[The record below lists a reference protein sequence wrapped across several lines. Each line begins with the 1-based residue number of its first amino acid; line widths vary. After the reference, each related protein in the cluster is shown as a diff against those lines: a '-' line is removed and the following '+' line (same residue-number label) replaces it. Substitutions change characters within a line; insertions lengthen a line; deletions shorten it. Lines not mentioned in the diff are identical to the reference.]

1 MPKTLDR
8 LIVLAGVSLALGCS
22 IQVGGSE
29 PTKPP
34 PATGGEATAKPD
46 EKPDEKTAKPK
57 AHKPKAKKPKPAP
70 EKEAKPEKVKP
81 EVEKPAAKPEQAKDE
96 PVVDAPAPQ
105 PEQSKIVLPVKVA
118 IAAIEKELEALVP
131 QTDAKDW
138 TQVTKGDESPKAEI
152 KYELWRDPIKVE
164 LEGHTFHITVP
175 VRYAATV
182 RAQVKNPLKRK
193 DWIWIAKSETWGTR
207 QDPQRLT
214 ARFDADVRIQ
224 DDWQVT
230 SDIKLVKLEHGEPPS
245 GKICKNVGIEVCV
258 PKSSVA
264 SEVREGIDKR
274 LEPKLHK
281 ALEKLDAKIAK
292 AFDLQKRATLVW
304 NALQKPQQLPTMIS
318 AWFVAQPSAI
328 AVGRPELDGKDV
340 SVELAIEGRLSVEPG
355 EKPKLKPVPLPKLSQ
370 VEGKPGFHVATTL
383 RLPAGVLSAGIER
396 ELRGSAF
403 AAKGKSKLAITS
415 VQVIA
420 RADSDH
426 PRRIVV
432 KVGLGDEALEVRGD
446 LIYDT
451 SKQLLAVEDVQF
463 SASAKELLNGKLDGF
478 DHEAL
483 RKMIEAKARWK
494 LGEESAPLR
503 KLIEGALSE
512 TLRGQV
518 SIRGELDE
526 LDVKKLEM
534 TQDGLAA
541 EVIVGGKL
549 ELQIGRASCR
559 ERVSKQV

>member
-1 MPKTLDR
+1 MQKTLNR
-8 LIVLAGVSLALGCS
+8 LFVLAGVSLALGCS
-22 IQVGGSE
+22 IHVGSE
-29 PTKPP
+29 PSKPP
-34 PATGGEATAKPD
+34 PATGGEATAKAD
-46 EKPDEKTAKPK
+46 EKADKPK
-57 AHKPKAKKPKPAP
+57 AHKPKPEMPKPKP
-70 EKEAKPEKVKP
+70 EKEAKPEHKPDRPDKP
-81 EVEKPAAKPEQAKDE
+81 EVDKPAAKPERPKAE
-96 PVVDAPAPQ
+96 PVEAPAPQ
-105 PEQSKIVLPVKVA
+105 PELSKIVLPVKVA

-138 TQVTKGDESPKAEI
+138 TQVTKGDESPKAEL

-214 ARFDADVRIQ
+214 ARFDAEVRIQ

-245 GKICKNVGIEVCV
+245 GKICKNLGIEVCV
-258 PKSSVA
+258 PKSSIA
-264 SEVREGIDKR
+264 SGVREGIDKR

-281 ALEKLDAKIAK
+281 ALETLDAKVAK
-292 AFDLQKRATLVW
+292 AFDLQRRATVVW
-304 NALQKPQQLPTMIS
+304 NALQKPQQLPTMTS

-340 SVELAIEGRLSVEPG
+340 SVELAIEGRLSIEPG
-355 EKPKLKPVPLPKLSQ
+355 EKPKLKPVPLPKISQ

-383 RLPAGVLSAGIER
+383 RLPAAVLSAGIER
-396 ELRGSAF
+396 ELRGLGF

-451 SKQLLAVEDVQF
+451 DKQLLAVEDVEL

-541 EVIVGGKL
+541 DVIVGGKL
-549 ELQIGRASCR
+549 ELQ
-559 ERVSKQV
+559 VSAR